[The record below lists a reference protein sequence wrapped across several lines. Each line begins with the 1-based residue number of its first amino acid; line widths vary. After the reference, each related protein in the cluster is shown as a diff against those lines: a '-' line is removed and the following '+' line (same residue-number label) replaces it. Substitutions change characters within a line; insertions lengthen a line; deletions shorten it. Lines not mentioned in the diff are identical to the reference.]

1 MNKSDALSSY
11 MAEMVGIMQE
21 MAAKMQ
27 RVKEIKAEMDKLK
40 QVETKTKVTKVT
52 STTNNNKITCECGCK
67 ISKSSWYTHIKT
79 KKHEKLLSQAPKAEE
94 KQEVK
99 QEENPKPKEE
109 IKENHDDDYENDD
122 HDDEKT
128 IDDNQVDK
136 VLIQIKDRF
145 YKGLYVRHYE
155 HQNFLDIS
163 IRNSIHKH
171 YETYKDYKL
180 IDREINNILNEHL
193 ESYPIKVSKYTKS
206 KDEIFDQICK
216 AKLWNGIPV
225 NYCISDKDFK
235 HFKRV
240 ILNEVYCEYAD
251 MMNSDKPLAL
261 VRESYK
267 LSVVKAFTDHKD
279 KYGLDKDKIEEYI
292 FLNNQI

>member
-1 MNKSDALSSY
+1 
-11 MAEMVGIMQE
+11 MAEMVDIMQE

-40 QVETKTKVTKVT
+40 QVETKTKATKVT

-67 ISKSSWYTHIKT
+67 INKSSWYTHIKT
-79 KKHEKLLSQAPKAEE
+79 KKHEKLLNQGPKVVE
-94 KQEVK
+94 KQEK
-99 QEENPKPKEE
+99 K
-109 IKENHDDDYENDD
+109 HDDDDENDD

-128 IDDNQVDK
+128 IDDSEVDK
-136 VLIQIKDRF
+136 VLNQIKARF
-145 YKGLYVRHYE
+145 YKGHYVRHYE

-163 IRNSIHKH
+163 IRMSIHKH
-171 YETYKDYKL
+171 FDTYKDYKL

-193 ESYPIKVSKYTKS
+193 ETYPNKINKYTKS
-206 KDEIFDQICK
+206 KEEILDQILK
-216 AKLWNGIPV
+216 AKLWNGVPV
-225 NYCISDKDFK
+225 NYCISDKDMK

-240 ILNEVYCEYAD
+240 ILNDVYCEYAD
-251 MMNSDKPLAL
+251 MMNSEKPLAL

-292 FLNNQI
+292 YLNKHM